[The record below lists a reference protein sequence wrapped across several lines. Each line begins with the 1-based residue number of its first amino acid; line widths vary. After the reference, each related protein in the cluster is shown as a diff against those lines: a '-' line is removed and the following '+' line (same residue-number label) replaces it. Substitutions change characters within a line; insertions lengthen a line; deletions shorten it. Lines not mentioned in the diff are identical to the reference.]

1 MVARGV
7 SCRWEKRNTKARTW
21 SGCVGAFRLTMR
33 CAHTRRPYAARRAI
47 CGSVMPMLRMSGG
60 IRACSRQVKWMVRR
74 RSHRFL
80 QAEAGGAGFDLASS
94 FLSAGAPP
102 VPTRS
107 GSLRVGLC
115 KGGEVDV
122 SFRCSPCFHSS
133 EQVRPIEH
141 FSSPQ
146 SSRNPVPPHT
156 VSSTALFSAACKIV
170 RTNVATC

>member
-7 SCRWEKRNTKARTW
+7 SCRWEKRNTRARTW
-21 SGCVGAFRLTMR
+21 SGCVGAFRLTLWR
-33 CAHTRRPYAARRAI
+33 AHTRRPYAARPAI
-47 CGSVMPMLRMSGG
+47 CGSVMPMLRMNGG
-60 IRACSRQVKWMVRR
+60 IRACNRQLKWLVRR
-74 RSHRFL
+74 RSHRFPSR
-80 QAEAGGAGFDLASS
+80 GGRGRFWFCLF
-94 FLSAGAPP
+94 FLSAGASP

-133 EQVRPIEH
+133 EQVRLIEH

-156 VSSTALFSAACKIV
+156 VSSTSLFSAAYKIV
-170 RTNVATC
+170 RTNAATC